1 MFSGLATGQM
11 PVLIT
16 GKGNFIHPA
25 GAFCGF
31 GFAKQQPEGCCAK
44 RLATARSFFA
54 KTPNNRT
61 NVRLLQHTNIDGT
74 ICSFVPD
81 QRLVVLTH
89 DHHTIMQ

>member
-1 MFSGLATGQM
+1 MNQAGMFSGLATGQM

-44 RLATARSFFA
+44 RQATARSIFA
-54 KTPNNRT
+54 KTSNNRT
-61 NVRLLQHTNIDGT
+61 CCAI
-74 ICSFVPD
+74 IIP
-81 QRLVVLTH
+81 
-89 DHHTIMQ
+89 